1 MLSPLSRDIN
11 STNMSGTDFAEHVRE
26 VLGIPT
32 IRSSGFIEGLPF
44 SVDDVTVGSE
54 TELQAAVA
62 GGRQTVDLPITIQES
77 NYFTNIVRRVET
89 GESPRRSVTALEQF
103 LDSNR
108 QNIWENSWVRF
119 PADRLSGLARQVL
132 EEDLL
137 ADKKQPQAGMRK
149 DAGKFICG
157 AQGEAW
163 VRVPISYLLK
173 LSLAEVIA
181 SQPDLPSE
189 IRGTGLR
196 LMHHFLSDNT
206 SPETVSFHVVPLR
219 TESGSGRAVAKETAK
234 RYLLSQLL
242 VMYANRK
249 FGLHANGQQA
259 LLYFSPHPPVRQR
272 ELNGCISD
280 SFYRELFMSP
290 CLSGWDNGEEK
301 HAYMHLCH
309 QVLSRSQLNAVAKLR
324 DAGILGTNLVVLPSV
339 SNISLANNGTH
350 ISLGSLKL
358 ARCLESGNPSLTGVD
373 EKYLGDLVIK
383 IVEHFLPL
391 FVGNY
396 SAAPYRLDFCDFHPE
411 RVLGFLPHELDYT
424 HLRMIWRRWKKKAS
438 LSMFGKPVTPFGLEW
453 LDRSLAA
460 VFRMKGDFVPD
471 FRLIDYPVAMMS
483 TERSPGLD
491 GSVGSEE
498 RLKKDLSDLGVFDS
512 KMSLY
517 LLYRLRAF
525 AKVGFSGF
533 EGRHYSLFHS
543 IEDDM
548 THVVGLQQLVTAL
561 AFKYVLQGKWTHGR
575 IPDDPHSE
583 SERRQIFFGA
593 AIGVPTFYVRENTG
607 NLFLQ
612 DLLRRTRHV
621 RYSRRYRGYLRAYNR
636 QFCMTLADVLAQDAA
651 DLIEALGLEETM
663 EDLKARLHEPGK
675 LSVAG
680 SLTESMLDQL
690 GTTSPL
696 KVSAREFNVAA
707 ETYYRTALRLKHI
720 DEALRLL
727 TGDVRDMESASGHA
741 DPAFREALQR
751 GFPDSSFHR
760 FLLSL
765 RSQVMSD
772 NIGSADLERLI
783 RVILLSIQHDMVR
796 AKRFL
801 GVTNNFDNHSTSVR
815 GARHRQ
821 DLHGAASFGSGD
833 SPALLGGS
841 REGAPLVPS
850 RYGSTFIEPAGLH
863 EF

>member
-1 MLSPLSRDIN
+1 LLSPLSRDIN
-11 STNMSGTDFAEHVRE
+11 STNMTSADSAKRVRE
-26 VLGIPT
+26 VLGIPN
-32 IRSSGFIEGLPF
+32 IRSTGFVEALPF

-62 GGRQTVDLPITIQES
+62 GGRETVDLPITIQES

-103 LDSNR
+103 LDSNG

-119 PADRLSGLARQVL
+119 PMDRLSALARQVL

-149 DAGKFICG
+149 DAAKFVCATQGG
-157 AQGEAW
+157 AL

-181 SQPDLPSE
+181 SQPNLPSAIE
-189 IRGTGLR
+189 ETALR

-206 SPETVSFHVVPLR
+206 SPETVSFYVIPLQ
-219 TESGSGRAVAKETAK
+219 TERGSGRAVAKETAK

-249 FGLHANGQQA
+249 FGLQANGQQA

-324 DAGILGTNLVVLPSV
+324 DAGILGTNLVVLPSM

-350 ISLGSLKL
+350 ISLGSRKL
-358 ARCLESGNPSLTGVD
+358 TRRLESGNPSFTGVD

-438 LSMFGKPVTPFGLEW
+438 LSMFGKPITPFGLEW
-453 LDRSLAA
+453 LDRCLAA
-460 VFRMKGDFVPD
+460 VFRMRGDFVPD

-483 TERSPGLD
+483 TERNRGLD

-543 IEDDM
+543 IEGDM
-548 THVVGLQQLVTAL
+548 THVVNLQQLITAL
-561 AFKYVLQGKWTHGR
+561 AFKYVLQGKWTHQH
-575 IPDDPHSE
+575 IPDDPQTE

-607 NLFLQ
+607 NIFLQ

-651 DLIEALGLEETM
+651 DLIEALGLEATM
-663 EDLKARLHEPGK
+663 EDLKARLREPGK
-675 LSVAG
+675 RSVAG
-680 SLTESMLDQL
+680 SLTDSILHQL

-696 KVSAREFNVAA
+696 KVSAHDFNVAA

-727 TGDVRDMESASGHA
+727 IEDIQDIERASG
-741 DPAFREALQR
+741 DMDQSCREALR
-751 GFPDSSFHR
+751 HGFPDSNLHR

-783 RVILLSIQHDMVR
+783 LLIIVSTQHDMVR
-796 AKRFL
+796 AKRFI
-801 GVTNNFDNHSTSVR
+801 GVTNNLDSDSTSVR
-815 GARHRQ
+815 GARHRKG
-821 DLHGAASFGSGD
+821 LHGAPNWGQGD
-833 SPALLGGS
+833 SPHLLGGS
-841 REGAPLVPS
+841 REGPSLVPGGHGATS
-850 RYGSTFIEPAGLH
+850 IKPAWLH
-863 EF
+863 KL